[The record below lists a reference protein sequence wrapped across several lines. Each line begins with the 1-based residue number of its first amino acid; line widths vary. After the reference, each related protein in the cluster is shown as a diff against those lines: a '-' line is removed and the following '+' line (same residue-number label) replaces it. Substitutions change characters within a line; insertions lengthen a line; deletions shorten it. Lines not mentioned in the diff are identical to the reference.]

1 MTGKEDRANARANA
15 ENPTADPMNNMAK
28 LLETMNTMM
37 SNFNTNAR
45 SSGNNTM
52 TDKKIMDCPLKRMNT
67 SLDCWL
73 EEDKMWDEALPGV
86 ELARLKYISFMK
98 SVRSSEDCKELQEY
112 VETNIAANESVDKAS
127 AEYIKNTIKMI
138 KENLGKTSLEK
149 ATDAWIKFVNIKQE
163 ASENIKEYVNRFEN
177 VNMEMKNAGI
187 KLPAISLTIQLM
199 YKSNLE
205 EASKE
210 NIMTKVNMDEHQTI
224 FSETV
229 KAMREMKSMTSAGTK
244 TNETL
249 FSDYQRQGYA
259 GRKSVDRFRSRNGRS
274 RNREGRSRTRDDRN
288 REGRSRNRDDR
299 SRDRRSRNREY
310 IRSRDRSGYRSRY
323 RSSERNRSK
332 GRSDGY

>member
-1 MTGKEDRANARANA
+1 
-15 ENPTADPMNNMAK
+15 
-28 LLETMNTMM
+28 
-37 SNFNTNAR
+37 
-45 SSGNNTM
+45 
-52 TDKKIMDCPLKRMNT
+52 
-67 SLDCWL
+67 
-73 EEDKMWDEALPGV
+73 
-86 ELARLKYISFMK
+86 
-98 SVRSSEDCKELQEY
+98 
-112 VETNIAANESVDKAS
+112 
-127 AEYIKNTIKMI
+127 
-138 KENLGKTSLEK
+138 
-149 ATDAWIKFVNIKQE
+149 
-163 ASENIKEYVNRFEN
+163 
-177 VNMEMKNAGI
+177 MEMKNAGI

-224 FSETV
+224 LSETV

-259 GRKSVDRFRSRNGRS
+259 GRKSDDRFRSRNGRS

-288 REGRSRNRDDR
+288 RDGRSRNRDDR

-332 GRSDGY
+332 GRSDGYGGGYSRHRSSRGSNGSSGRNDRYGGEENDRYRRDEKRHGSARRSSRDSGEDDKVNNVHYSSYSNFNCEDSEFTDNDVISDGDNSDVIKEIYKEGNDKADPYHCIVDTGCPKTVAGQPWK